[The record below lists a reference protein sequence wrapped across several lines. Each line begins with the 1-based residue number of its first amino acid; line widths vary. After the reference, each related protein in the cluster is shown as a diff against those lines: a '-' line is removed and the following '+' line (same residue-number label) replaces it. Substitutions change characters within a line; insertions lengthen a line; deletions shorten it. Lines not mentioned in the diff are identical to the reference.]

1 MLFIEAL
8 SRRRRKS
15 ERLFGS
21 NGGSILDSSNMRSN
35 DARSLETAQTLLA
48 ALFDS
53 APMAIAIFSV
63 AGVHDMANASA
74 AAYYGMTV
82 EEMLASDELSLSKFW
97 PNFSTDVRPAIQDV
111 VKTKSVRVIRTVF
124 QRPGSCGLTNFEVT
138 FFPILDA
145 GGHIKQIGNFARDLT
160 EQMRVESEL
169 EARQSELHQSEK
181 LSSLGLLLAG
191 VSHELNNPLA
201 AVIGQTA
208 MLAED
213 VGGTLHLARVEK
225 IRRAAE
231 RCAKIVQSFLAMA
244 RQQTPEFEIVQLNDL
259 VRSALDLTGFQMK
272 FNRIE
277 IEANLDPQLPFIAAD
292 PDQLHQV
299 IVNLL
304 NNACQ
309 AVEEQLDRRKILIV
323 STMLD
328 SQIRLTVADSGTGVS
343 AQDKPRIF
351 DPFFTT
357 KTAGAG
363 TGLGLPFS
371 LGIVE
376 AHGGTITL
384 DDVPGGASFSIIL
397 PIGDQQVAKIAE
409 LESDQTDLSSRGK
422 VLVIDDEEELAETI
436 ADMLRRMGL
445 DVAVA
450 FGGTPAIQQL
460 SAGANFD
467 MILSDVRM
475 PDVDGL
481 ALHAWISRERPELLP
496 RLAFITGDTLSGTA
510 SDFLAKCGRPFLEK
524 PFMPSALRELV
535 AIMIE
540 R

>member
-1 MLFIEAL
+1 M
-8 SRRRRKS
+8 K
-15 ERLFGS
+15 
-21 NGGSILDSSNMRSN
+21 SN
-35 DARSLETAQTLLA
+35 DAQSLKTAQNLLA

-63 AGVHDMANASA
+63 RGVHDMANASA
-74 AAYYGMTV
+74 AAYYGLTV
-82 EEMLASDELSLSKFW
+82 EEMLASDQRSLSKFW
-97 PNFSTDVRPAIQDV
+97 PKFMSDVRPTIQDV
-111 VKTKSVRVIRTVF
+111 VKTESTRIIRTIF
-124 QRPGSCGLTNFEVT
+124 QRPGSCGFTHFEVT

-191 VSHELNNPLA
+191 VSNEFNNPLA
-201 AVIGQTA
+201 LVIGQTA

-231 RCAKIVQSFLAMA
+231 RCAKILQSFLAMA
-244 RQQTPEFEIVQLNDL
+244 RQQTPENEIVQLNDL

-272 FNRIE
+272 FNQIE
-277 IEANLDPQLPFIAAD
+277 IETILDPHLQLNAAD

-328 SQIRLTVADSGTGVS
+328 SQIRLTVADSGIGVPVK
-343 AQDKPRIF
+343 DKPRIF

-384 DDVPGGASFSIIL
+384 DDVPSGASFSIIM

-409 LESDQTDLSSRGK
+409 LESDQAALSSRGK

-436 ADMLRRMGL
+436 ADMLRAKPRVLKTIRGQGYML
-445 DVAVA
+445 
-450 FGGTPAIQQL
+450 I
-460 SAGANFD
+460 
-467 MILSDVRM
+467 
-475 PDVDGL
+475 PDG
-481 ALHAWISRERPELLP
+481 E
-496 RLAFITGDTLSGTA
+496 
-510 SDFLAKCGRPFLEK
+510 
-524 PFMPSALRELV
+524 
-535 AIMIE
+535 
-540 R
+540 